1 MPIKKGKAANAVS
14 KLFSEQT
21 REAYEAQEAHKAY
34 ETSKTH
40 EVREAYETQD
50 EQAYSAARTQG
61 RKGKKAARMTMA
73 FSDEN
78 MEYIRTMGRL
88 EQGGAT
94 AYVNRLIEA
103 DRKRNASVYAQMK
116 AFRPIEL
123 NRSDNE

>member
-21 REAYEAQEAHKAY
+21 HEAYEAQEDYKAHETHKVY
-34 ETSKTH
+34 E
-40 EVREAYETQD
+40 AQD

>member
-21 REAYEAQEAHKAY
+21 HEAYEAHGIYKVY
-34 ETSKTH
+34 ETH
-40 EVREAYETQD
+40 EACKAHEAQN